1 MNVLGY
7 LPLVE
12 RDGINVYF
20 GDRVMIDLLDGG
32 YIPIN
37 ARTTFGGL
45 VPFPGLQV
53 PGLGGAIRGV
63 GTNLFDGYIKAVN
76 NFEVRANSQR
86 FMNDYFKPELILY
99 FDTGVYDNLTRK
111 VDFNNLLSSTG
122 AGLDFD
128 VLGMD
133 LILYGNYFLNEKKP
147 SIGLALGN
155 RF

>member
-1 MNVLGY
+1 
-7 LPLVE
+7 
-12 RDGINVYF
+12 
-20 GDRVMIDLLDGG
+20 
-32 YIPIN
+32 
-37 ARTTFGGL
+37 
-45 VPFPGLQV
+45 
-53 PGLGGAIRGV
+53 
-63 GTNLFDGYIKAVN
+63 
-76 NFEVRANSQR
+76 
-86 FMNDYFKPELILY
+86 MNDYFKPELILY